1 MDGATR
7 LPLGYSRAMEERPYL
22 RALTQLS
29 APLRA
34 AIVFGLLAALTWMVA
49 VTLSWGFDVDA
60 DIAGPLLFGSMA
72 AVVVCV
78 GVELNRQER
87 RWIRALGVLLIAGV
101 LIAGLLLALT
111 LWYLSA
117 LCEHGCN

>member
-1 MDGATR
+1 
-7 LPLGYSRAMEERPYL
+7 MEERPYL